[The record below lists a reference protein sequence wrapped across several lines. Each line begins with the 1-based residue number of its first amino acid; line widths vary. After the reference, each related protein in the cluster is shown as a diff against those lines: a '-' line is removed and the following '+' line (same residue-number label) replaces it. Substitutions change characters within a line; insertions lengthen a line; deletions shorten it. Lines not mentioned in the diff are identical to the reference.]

1 MLKVLN
7 KILIKIKNSLEN
19 YKRVLIVAKKPSKED
34 LKEII
39 KISLTIL
46 GIVGLLGFIFYT
58 ISILFIV

>member
-1 MLKVLN
+1 MLN